1 MSTALLDQMTALA
14 DPVRCRIASILAGH
28 ELSVSELQ
36 AVVQLP
42 QSTVSRH
49 LRVLAEEGLV
59 KVRSEGTSHL
69 YHAPVDRFPPDTAS
83 LWQVVRTAVEES
95 PTRRSDADRVSMVLA
110 ERHRRS
116 REFFE
121 TRAGQWDRLRE
132 ELFGPRL
139 ELLALAGLLD
149 SGWVVGDLGCGTG
162 QLAALVAPH
171 VARVIAVDEAEAMLS
186 AARTRVAGLPNV
198 ELRAGHLESLPIPDG
213 TLDLGVLSLVLPY
226 AVEPAAVIAEA
237 ARVLAPGGRLVVLD
251 LAPHDR
257 AEYRQTMGHLWQ
269 GFSETDVRG
278 WMATA
283 GLHRIGWSA
292 LPPIPS
298 ALGPGLMLATGIR
311 VAPTACGTADR

>member
-1 MSTALLDQMTALA
+1 MATALLDQMTALA

-36 AVVQLP
+36 TVVQLP

-59 KVRSEGTSHL
+59 EVRSEGTSHL

-83 LWQVVRTAVEES
+83 LWQVVQTAVGES
-95 PTRRSDADRVSMVLA
+95 PLRRGDADRVSMVLA

-121 TRAGQWDRLRE
+121 TQAGQWDRLRE

-139 ELLALAGLLD
+139 EMLALAGLLD
-149 SGWVVGDLGCGTG
+149 SEWAVGDLGCGTG
-162 QLAALVAPH
+162 HFAALVAPH
-171 VARVIAVDEAEAMLS
+171 VAKVIAVDESEAMLS
-186 AARTRVAGLPNV
+186 AARARTTGLATV
-198 ELRAGHLESLPIPDG
+198 ELRSGHLESLPIPDG
-213 TLDLGVLSLVLPY
+213 ALDLGVLSLVLPY
-226 AVEPAAVIAEA
+226 AVEPSAVIAEA
-237 ARVLAPGGRLVVLD
+237 ARVLVPGGRLIVLD

-257 AEYRQTMGHLWQ
+257 VEYRQTMGHLWQ

-311 VAPTACGTADR
+311 IAPPACGISDQ